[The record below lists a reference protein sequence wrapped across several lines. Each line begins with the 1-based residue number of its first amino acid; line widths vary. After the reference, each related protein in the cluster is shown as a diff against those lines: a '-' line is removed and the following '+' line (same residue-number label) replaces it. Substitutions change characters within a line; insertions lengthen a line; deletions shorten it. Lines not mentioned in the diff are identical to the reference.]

1 MFNKGFTLKKCST
14 FSFQYINCYSNK
26 NLNLKKNKLFFCI
39 QNINYLVQKN
49 EKDDS
54 KLCLGALENH
64 ETSE

>member
-14 FSFQYINCYSNK
+14 FSFQYINCYCNK
-26 NLNLKKNKLFFCI
+26 NLTYKNKIKICI

-54 KLCLGALENH
+54 KLYLGVVENH